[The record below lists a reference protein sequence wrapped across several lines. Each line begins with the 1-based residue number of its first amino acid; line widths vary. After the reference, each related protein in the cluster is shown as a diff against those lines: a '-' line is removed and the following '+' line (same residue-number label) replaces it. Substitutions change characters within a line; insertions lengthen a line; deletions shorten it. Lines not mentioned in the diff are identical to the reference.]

1 MKTTLPPR
9 WPPRAGWMSDPPRFP
24 LPPFC
29 NQSLELY
36 WRNNLMWHFA
46 ETSRRYFRYLHKEF
60 FDLYIIYVLRKVS
73 GYFNNMLNWD
83 IPEGLCFGLCWQL
96 LFFKSYWD
104 FFSLYEDTRF
114 FYCSIFHAISFPFI
128 KGDTQP
134 GNKPSKEWL
143 HSYSRCVPTD
153 PWQPPG
159 PPPNTS
165 NLMCPK

>member
-104 FFSLYEDTRF
+104 FLVSMRTQGFSTAPYFMLFHFPSSKVTRSQVINLPKSGCIHTLGVF
-114 FYCSIFHAISFPFI
+114 LLTHGSHL
-128 KGDTQP
+128 D
-134 GNKPSKEWL
+134 L
-143 HSYSRCVPTD
+143 HQTPPT
-153 PWQPPG
+153 
-159 PPPNTS
+159 
-165 NLMCPK
+165 